1 MLASSAEGIQLH
13 SCGSHTDAHT
23 HIFEAAEVRS
33 QQRGLPRLLG
43 CDWSFI
49 ELQFYAY
56 FTSHSHTGLAYTY
69 THRHSCQLV
78 WSFTHLSNQG
88 HCLFFSFLPT
98 SSPPPTPSLLLFSH
112 PSPGLMNF
120 TTWRLPVSGRGKK
133 GGVGGA
139 KERDSERIKFCWCL
153 VNGSEVSGM
162 ASDLCCMDTLF
173 KDQ

>member
-23 HIFEAAEVRS
+23 HRYS
-33 QQRGLPRLLG
+33 KLLKCAVSSVG
-43 CDWSFI
+43 SPGSLDVTDPLLS
-49 ELQFYAY
+49 Y
-56 FTSHSHTGLAYTY
+56 
-69 THRHSCQLV
+69 
-78 WSFTHLSNQG
+78 SFTPTLPHTRTQVWHTHTHTDTAASLFDHLPISLTKVTV
-88 HCLFFSFLPT
+88 CFSLFSQLL
-98 SSPPPTPSLLLFSH
+98 PPPHPSLLLFSH

>member
-23 HIFEAAEVRS
+23 QIFEAAEVRS

-98 SSPPPTPSLLLFSH
+98 SSPPH
-112 PSPGLMNF
+112 
-120 TTWRLPVSGRGKK
+120 PVSLTLLPPVPRANELHHVKTASQRKREKRGS
-133 GGVGGA
+133 GG
-139 KERDSERIKFCWCL
+139 SERERQWENKILLMF
-153 VNGSEVSGM
+153 G
-162 ASDLCCMDTLF
+162 
-173 KDQ
+173 